1 MGDGGVRAARTTA
14 RAVVIVV
21 FLAPLAFLVSGSLRR
36 IGAPPAEG
44 VELVPADPSLEA
56 FGRISDFLPV
66 GTMLRNSL
74 LVLAFAVPLTVVIAS
89 WAGFAL
95 AQLDDR
101 WRRFLLGLT
110 IAALM
115 VPLPMLWIPR
125 FVVFREL
132 GVLDTLVPLV
142 LPALAATTPFT
153 VLLTYRSFRRVAPE
167 LWDAARLEGAGA
179 LRTWWRVG
187 LPLTRSTT
195 AAVAA
200 ITAAFH
206 WGNYIDALLYTRGG
220 ETRTLARGI
229 PELGALDAAELPIM
243 LAGTLLLV
251 VPPALVVV
259 LLQRRLL
266 RSVDAGVDLPGR

>member
-1 MGDGGVRAARTTA
+1 MRERSVGVRVAARA
-14 RAVVIVV
+14 AVIVL

-36 IGAPPAEG
+36 IGAPPPEG
-44 VELVPADPSLEA
+44 VELIPRDPSFDA
-56 FGRISDFLPV
+56 FGRIGDFIPV

-74 LVLAFAVPLTVVIAS
+74 LVLLVAVPVTVVIAS

-101 WRRFLLGLT
+101 WRRIGLGVTL
-110 IAALM
+110 AALM

-125 FVVFREL
+125 FVIYREL

-153 VLLTYRSFRRVAPE
+153 VLLAYRSFRRVAPE
-167 LWDAARLEGAGA
+167 LWDAARLEGASA
-179 LRTWWRVG
+179 LSVWWRIG
-187 LPLTRSTT
+187 LPLTQSTT

-206 WGNYIDALLYTRGG
+206 WGNYIDALLYTSGG
-220 ETRTLARGI
+220 ATRTLARGV
-229 PELGALDAAELPIM
+229 PELGVVDATELPIL
-243 LAGTLLLV
+243 LAGALLLV
-251 VPPALVVV
+251 LPPLLAVT

-266 RSVDAGVDLPGR
+266 TSVDAGVDLPGR